1 MERKPLRFMKIKKFI
16 IHNSLFII
24 LVVAALLRLW
34 NLDSNPPHLSPD
46 EASLGYN
53 AYSILKTGR
62 DEYGEL
68 LPMVFK
74 SFGDYKPGFYVYLTV
89 PFVAVL
95 GLNEWSV
102 RLPSAIAGT
111 VAVYLLY
118 LLVKELL
125 GYGLSFRSTK
135 NMSVSGSKSF
145 LLSTVYQQ
153 LAMLASLLL
162 AISPWHL
169 HLSRGAWEVNVSLT
183 LTLTGILFFLKSF
196 KFPKYLII
204 SSFFFSLTFIT
215 YQGAKLSTAIV
226 ILTLFITFL
235 KDIKIFL
242 KINWKTALV
251 SLALAF
257 AVSSPA
263 LLSFTKGQTGRLTV
277 FSIFS
282 YPRPEEYLEGF
293 LSKAEEKVG
302 DLNYY
307 LFHSETLNFK
317 RGILGRYFNHFSG
330 RFLFFEGDYQN
341 PKHSSPNHGMLQ
353 FFDIVLI
360 PIGLI
365 SLIRHKSRM
374 TDFVLLWLLLS
385 PLPAVLTRDQV
396 QAVRAFNMVIP
407 LAIVSAYGAL
417 TLINY
422 FKKFRFTDYGLSK
435 SKHVFLRYLLF
446 TVYCSLFTVSF
457 LYFLDSYFIHLPIH
471 NAKHWSYGYK
481 QVIEDLLPI
490 QNNYKTVYFQQ
501 SYDQPYIYYLFYS
514 KYDPAKYQKNAI
526 LSYYLG
532 PDVGLVEKLDNI
544 RFSGW
549 SWPYATGEKSTLI
562 IGNSVAIPGD
572 YNPKDYNLLSE
583 IEYPDN
589 FMTAFR
595 ILETK

>member
-1 MERKPLRFMKIKKFI
+1 MYKGNNIKIFIVLLLAFMLR
-16 IHNSLFII
+16 
-24 LVVAALLRLW
+24 VW

-74 SFGDYKPGFYVYLTV
+74 SFGDYKPGFYVYLTI

-102 RLPSAIAGT
+102 RLPSAIAG
-111 VAVYLLY
+111 VLAVWFLY
-118 LLVKELL
+118 LIIKEFDQLRLLRINTQINADSFSRSPVTVHQPLSLVAA
-125 GYGLSFRSTK
+125 F
-135 NMSVSGSKSF
+135 
-145 LLSTVYQQ
+145 
-153 LAMLASLLL
+153 LL
-162 AISPWHL
+162 AISPWHI

-183 LTLTGILFFLKSF
+183 LTLAGILFFLKSF
-196 KFPKYLII
+196 KFPMYLII

-226 ILTLFITFL
+226 ILTFLIIFI
-235 KDIKIFL
+235 KDIKVFL
-242 KINWKTALV
+242 SKNWKIAVTSFV
-251 SLALAF
+251 LALIISF
-257 AVSSPA
+257 PA
-263 LLSFTKGQTGRLTV
+263 ILSFNKGRTGRLTV

-282 YPRPEEYLEGF
+282 YPRPKEYLETF
-293 LSKAEEKVG
+293 LSKAGEKVG
-302 DLNYY
+302 DMDYY
-307 LFHSETLNFK
+307 LFHSEALNFK

-353 FFDIVLI
+353 LFDIVLI

-365 SLIRHKSRM
+365 SLIRHKGRM
-374 TDFVLLWLLLS
+374 TAFILLWLLLS

-396 QAVRAFNMVIP
+396 QAVRAYNMVIP
-407 LAIVSAYGAL
+407 LTIISAFGVIGTIKL
-417 TLINY
+417 FN
-422 FKKFRFTDYGLSK
+422 
-435 SKHVFLRYLLF
+435 YLLHRSVF
-446 TVYCSLFTVSF
+446 WRNTLYVILYTLFACSF
-457 LYFLDSYFIHLPIH
+457 LYFLDSYFIHLPKH
-471 NAKHWSYGYK
+471 NAKYWSYGYK
-481 QVIEDLLPI
+481 QVVEDLLPI

-514 KYDPAKYQKNAI
+514 KYDPAKYQKQAD
-526 LSYYLG
+526 LSYHLG
-532 PDVGLVEKLDNI
+532 PDVGLVEKMDNI

-572 YNPKDYNLLSE
+572 FNPKDYDLISE
-583 IEYPDN
+583 IKYPDK

-595 ILETK
+595 VLETITVDNRQ